1 MVAAR
6 RKNGLKVTVE
16 VSMTAIR
23 RRGSY
28 IFNVFV
34 RDLTAKLA
42 AEEQLRQSQKIE
54 AVGQLTGGI
63 AHDFNNMLTVITG
76 TIDFLAKGVA
86 DKPQLAAIAKLIG
99 DAARRCAEL
108 TSQLLAF
115 ARKHRCSPRRPT
127 SMR

>member
-1 MVAAR
+1 M
-6 RKNGLKVTVE
+6 
-16 VSMTAIR
+16 
-23 RRGSY
+23 
-28 IFNVFV
+28 
-34 RDLTAKLA
+34 TAKLA

-99 DAARRCAEL
+99 DAARGSRN
-108 TSQLLAF
+108 
-115 ARKHRCSPRRPT
+115 
-127 SMR
+127 

>member
-1 MVAAR
+1 VVAAR